1 MSRTRLFL
9 LIPQS
14 YCSKYKILFPYVT
27 ITLRKMTLYDYK
39 MKELRIIFK
48 EVMFPVGDI
57 KIEKVAN
64 RVGQWSP
71 VRPLAEAVNCK

>member
-14 YCSKYKILFPYVT
+14 FCSKYKILFPYVT

-39 MKELRIIFK
+39 IKELRIIFK
-48 EVMFPVGDI
+48 EVMFQ
-57 KIEKVAN
+57 
-64 RVGQWSP
+64 VGQLETL
-71 VRPLAEAVNCK
+71 R